1 MMGGDYGYGPG
12 RSSGRQYKTSGKPI
26 NLKEAKTMMNRYLK
40 SLKNPNLKL
49 GKIKDIGKAFEA
61 KIRTPNNALVDK
73 ILIDKETGYIGS
85 AN

>member
-1 MMGGDYGYGPG
+1 
-12 RSSGRQYKTSGKPI
+12 
-26 NLKEAKTMMNRYLK
+26 MMNGYLK
-40 SLKNPNLKL
+40 SLRNPNLKL

-85 AN
+85 AY